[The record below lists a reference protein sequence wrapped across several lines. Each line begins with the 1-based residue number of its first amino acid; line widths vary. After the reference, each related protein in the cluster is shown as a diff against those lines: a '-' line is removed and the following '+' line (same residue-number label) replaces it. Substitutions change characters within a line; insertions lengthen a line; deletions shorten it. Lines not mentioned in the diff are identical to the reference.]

1 MAFCL
6 YDSDRLCCNRG
17 RYHSPNRTSYSI
29 THSFIIHKRFKHA
42 DADITDKGNE
52 KRWPIYR
59 FSLYQTSRRI
69 ARFYDSTE
77 SSDNHKKCKAREK
90 HKGEKF
96 GV

>member
-1 MAFCL
+1 MTFCL
-6 YDSDRLCCNRG
+6 YNSDRLCYNHG
-17 RYHSPNRTSYSI
+17 RYYCPDRPSYSI
-29 THSFIIHKRFKHA
+29 MHSIIIHKRFKHA

-77 SSDNHKKCKAREK
+77 SFDNHKG
-90 HKGEKF
+90 HKENKF
-96 GV
+96 GA